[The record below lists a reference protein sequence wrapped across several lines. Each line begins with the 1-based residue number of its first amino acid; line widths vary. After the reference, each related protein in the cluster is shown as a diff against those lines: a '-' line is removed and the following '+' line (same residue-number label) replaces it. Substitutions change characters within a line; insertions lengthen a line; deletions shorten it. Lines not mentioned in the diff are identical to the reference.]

1 MTYKIFM
8 LWTPGNQV
16 TWSTGLRYPVK
27 TEKIV
32 IRCDEELYL
41 RWKLFLLRNKKKF
54 RTAAE
59 ALRYLLDKEEAPKIK
74 AY

>member
-1 MTYKIFM
+1 M
-8 LWTPGNQV
+8 
-16 TWSTGLRYPVK
+16 RYPVK

-41 RWKLFLLRNKKKF
+41 RWKLFLLRNKKRFK
-54 RTAAE
+54 TAAE
-59 ALRYLLDKEEAPKIK
+59 ALRYLLDKEEAPRIK

>member
-1 MTYKIFM
+1 
-8 LWTPGNQV
+8 
-16 TWSTGLRYPVK
+16 VK
-27 TEKIV
+27 TERIV

-41 RWKLFLLRNKKKF
+41 RWRHFLLRNRKKF
-54 RTAAE
+54 KTAAD

>member
-1 MTYKIFM
+1 MF
-8 LWTPGNQV
+8 WTTGDQV
-16 TWSTGLRYPVK
+16 TWSSNLRYPVK

-59 ALRYLLDKEEAPKIK
+59 ALRYLLDKEEAPRIK

>member
-1 MTYKIFM
+1 M
-8 LWTPGNQV
+8 LWPLGNLI
-16 TWSTGLRYPVK
+16 TWSTALRYPVK

-32 IRCDEELYL
+32 IRCDEELYQ
-41 RWKLFLLRNKKKF
+41 RWKMFLLRNKKRF
-54 RTAAE
+54 RTAAD

>member
-1 MTYKIFM
+1 M
-8 LWTPGNQV
+8 LWAPDNLV
-16 TWSTGLRYPVK
+16 TRSTALRYPVK

-41 RWKLFLLRNKKKF
+41 RWKLFLLRNKKRFK
-54 RTAAE
+54 TAAE
-59 ALRYLLDKEEAPKIK
+59 ALRYLLDKEEAPIIK

>member
-1 MTYKIFM
+1 
-8 LWTPGNQV
+8 
-16 TWSTGLRYPVK
+16 LRYPVK

-32 IRCDEELYL
+32 IRCDEELYQ
-41 RWKLFLLRNKKKF
+41 RWKLFLLRNRKRF
-54 RTAAE
+54 RTAAD